1 MKKSL
6 NNVTEAYDK
15 TAPFYDLLNHV
26 YFFGRDS
33 QFRSIIVENLNL
45 KPYDTVLDLCFGT
58 GLDFSFLLDKLDNRG
73 TIIGV
78 DLSLQMLQRSKEKG
92 NRKMNLIRA
101 DVAHLPVRD
110 TTFNAIMISFCLRIT
125 PTYTSTIKE
134 LARVLQL
141 CGKLGILANHKPQGL
156 VGKLITTMLSAIL
169 KIDFGISLS
178 KHIKKEFTIISNKLM
193 HGALVQLIIGERI
206 KKGN

>member
-6 NNVTEAYDK
+6 KTVTEAYDK
-15 TAPFYDLLNHV
+15 TASFYDLLNHV

-45 KPYDTVLDLCFGT
+45 KPNDMVLDLCFGT
-58 GLDFSFLLDKLDNRG
+58 GLDFSFLLDMLDDRG

-78 DLSLQMLQRSKEKG
+78 DISLQMLQRSKEKG

-101 DVAHLPVRD
+101 DVAHLPFRD
-110 TTFNAIMISFCLRIT
+110 NIFNAIMVSFCLRIT

-156 VGKLITTMLSAIL
+156 VGKLITTMLRATL
-169 KIDFGISLS
+169 KIDFEINLS
-178 KHIKKEFTIISNKLM
+178 KHINKEFTIISNKLM
-193 HGALVQLIIGERI
+193 YGALVQLIIGEHI